1 MRDRLGLVIH
11 WAGFV
16 LGTFFF
22 VLFSVSIL
30 IIELDHLNF
39 RDALEIRTSTI
50 FLAFLGLL
58 ASNIVGWIVR
68 FILTGNK
75 SFFPWK

>member
-1 MRDRLGLVIH
+1 
-11 WAGFV
+11 
-16 LGTFFF
+16 
-22 VLFSVSIL
+22 
-30 IIELDHLNF
+30 
-39 RDALEIRTSTI
+39 LEIRTSTI